1 MAQVD
6 QIKSDIEDLSPEDF
20 TQLREWLAE
29 KDWRFWDEQLEKD
42 VASGK
47 LDFLREE
54 AEAAKLRGQLRDL

>member
-20 TQLREWLAE
+20 AQLREWLAE
-29 KDWRFWDEQLEKD
+29 KDWQLWDEQLEKD

-47 LDFLREE
+47 LEFLREE
-54 AEAAKLRGQLRDL
+54 AEAAKARARC